1 MHPLILQRLL
11 KHADLN
17 KSVEVINAGF
27 PAYSTAHLF
36 IVLMLDVISWSP
48 DLVIISA
55 NVNDLDVEYIANFQM
70 DYSNKYKIL
79 VPDYYKDYT
88 VMNVLFRW
96 SSFYWFLKGKI
107 ESNPISKSYSKTEL
121 VKTLDNN
128 EPLKISQYVYRRN
141 LLNFYY
147 IAHNWGIPVLYA
159 TQPMDFSKTP
169 KFAFLTSNPLSKR
182 RLETIEQHHKF
193 FNKIIKDVATHTNS
207 YFLDNDSLFEGD
219 HKYFIDEEHYSKA
232 GIEKLA
238 HNYCDYI
245 ISQNIIK

>member
-169 KFAFLTSNPLSKR
+169 KFAFLTSNPRPSSSISKLTLTRFCFSRTTTDFAPACR
-182 RLETIEQHHKF
+182 RTLLR
-193 FNKIIKDVATHTNS
+193 AS
-207 YFLDNDSLFEGD
+207 
-219 HKYFIDEEHYSKA
+219 
-232 GIEKLA
+232 
-238 HNYCDYI
+238 CDM
-245 ISQNIIK
+245 